1 MANIS
6 RGSIKRL
13 VKEHFSVGITDGG
26 ADELA
31 FILENEAKRISSF
44 AVDNAKRSSRGKV
57 TKKDIVDYAI
67 KWRHNAP
74 GSA

>member
-6 RGSIKRL
+6 RNSIKKL

-44 AVDNAKRSSRGKV
+44 AVDNAKKCSRGKV
-57 TKKDIVDYAI
+57 TKKDIVDYVI
-67 KWRHNAP
+67 KGRADVPH
-74 GSA
+74 SV